1 MDISLTM
8 KFVVGGI
15 LQESNTFCPEKT
27 TLDTFRNAYL
37 GFGEQ
42 ILSDVRGSRSFIDG
56 VIYAAEQMGAALH
69 PTVAAFAAPYGV
81 VEAEAF
87 DHLIGELLG
96 RAGEAD
102 DADGVV
108 LCLHGGM
115 VAENSLDPE
124 GEILERVRDLFGPG
138 VPVTCTL
145 DMHCN
150 VSRRMV
156 ENCDAFYVNNE
167 NPHTDSYDRGVEAT
181 QALHRIV
188 RGKIKPVMA
197 LSKPGM
203 LPPTLHVNPP
213 HSGPMV
219 PILKRAFEMEEDP
232 RVLNVNV
239 GAGFPW
245 CDIPDAGMN
254 VITVVDGDRT
264 LAEELADEISGMLW
278 EARHE
283 FIPSLPKPDEAV
295 ERAMAA
301 GEGPVILADV
311 ADNPGD
317 GTTEDSTAI
326 LRSLM
331 EHGARDAA
339 LAVMNDA
346 EALEACIDA
355 GVGSRVTVDL
365 GCKAGLFGEPV
376 SLTGTVRT
384 ITDGVFTITGP
395 TYTEE
400 RNIGRTA
407 VLDVDGIEVI
417 VTERTHNP
425 MFSDIFRR
433 HGIDP
438 ARKRILVV
446 KTFRMHMGSSY
457 RSLAKEIIEV
467 DAPGQASVDMRSFEW
482 TRIPRPMFPIDK

>member
-1 MDISLTM
+1 M

-27 TLDTFRNAYL
+27 TMDTFRKAYL
-37 GFGEQ
+37 GFGKQ
-42 ILSDVRGSRSFIDG
+42 ILTDLRGSRSFIDG
-56 VIYAAEQMGAALH
+56 VLDAAEQMGATLH
-69 PTVAAFAAPYGV
+69 PTVVAFAAPYGV
-81 VEAEAF
+81 VEAKTY
-87 DHLIGELLG
+87 DHLIGELLE

-102 DADGVV
+102 DASGVV

-115 VAENSLDPE
+115 VAENSMDPE
-124 GEILERVRDLFGPG
+124 GEILERVRDLFGPS
-138 VPVTCTL
+138 VPITCTL

-156 ENCDAFYVNNE
+156 ENCDAFYMNNE

-181 QALHRIV
+181 QALQRIV
-188 RGKIKPVMA
+188 RGEINPVMA
-197 LSKPGM
+197 LSKPSM

-219 PILKRAFEMEEDP
+219 PILNRAFEIEEDP

-254 VITVVDGDRT
+254 VITVVDGDQS
-264 LAEELADEISGMLW
+264 LAEELAEEISGMLW

-283 FIPSLPKPDEAV
+283 FIPSLPKTDEAV
-295 ERAMAA
+295 ERAMEAR
-301 GEGPVILADV
+301 EGPVILADV

-331 EHGARDAA
+331 EHGAQDAA

-346 EALEACIDA
+346 EALEACIAA
-355 GVGSRVTVDL
+355 GAGSQVTVDL
-365 GCKAGLFGEPV
+365 GCKAGLFGKPV
-376 SLTGTVRT
+376 SLTGTVKT

-395 TYTEE
+395 IYTGEE
-400 RNIGRTA
+400 RSIGRTA

-417 VTERTHNP
+417 ITERTHNP

-438 ARKRILVV
+438 ARKKILVV
-446 KTFRMHMGSSY
+446 KTFRMHMERSY
-457 RSLAKEIIEV
+457 RSFAKEIIEV
-467 DAPGQASVDMRSFEW
+467 DAPGQASVNMRSFEW
-482 TRIPRPMFPIDK
+482 TRIPRPMFPIDE